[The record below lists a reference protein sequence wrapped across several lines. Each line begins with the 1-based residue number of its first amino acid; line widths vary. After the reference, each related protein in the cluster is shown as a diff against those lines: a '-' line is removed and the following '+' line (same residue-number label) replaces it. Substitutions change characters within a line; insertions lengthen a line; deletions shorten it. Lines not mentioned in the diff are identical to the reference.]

1 VSDAR
6 DPNNFCYRHPNRESY
21 VLCQRCGR
29 TICSD
34 CQTQAAVGVHCPE
47 CVNEARARMP
57 KRKPAIVTAFRRT
70 SDKPVVT
77 YALLGVLAV
86 TFLAQFVT
94 GGLDGFIAGY
104 SIFSPELAGIQPWR
118 MLTAIFVHVSLL
130 QVLFNL
136 LSVWLLGRILEP
148 TVGRLPFLAIF
159 LLSGLGGSMGTVL
172 FGGQLY
178 LGIGSA
184 ITGLI
189 IGIFVIQYR
198 EGVNNWGIVVL
209 VGLNLV
215 YSVIVSSVL
224 LPGIIGGIL
233 VGVASAL
240 VISRTR
246 GVRQVRTQ
254 AWSLAALAAVVVV
267 ITVARVSLF

>member
-1 VSDAR
+1 MSDAR
-6 DPNNFCYRHPNRESY
+6 DSDNYCYRHPNRESY

-86 TFLAQFVT
+86 TFLAQLVT
-94 GGLDGFIAGY
+94 GGLDGVIAGY
-104 SIFSPELAGIQPWR
+104 SIFTPQLAGIQPWR
-118 MLTAIFVHVSLL
+118 MFTAIFVHVSLL

-148 TVGRLPFLAIF
+148 TVGRIPFLVIF

-172 FGGQLY
+172 FDGQLY

-224 LPGIIGGIL
+224 LPGIVGGIL
-233 VGVASAL
+233 VGIASAL
-240 VISRTR
+240 IISRTR
-246 GVRQVRTQ
+246 GVRQARTQ
-254 AWSLAALAAVVVV
+254 AWLLAALGAVVVV
-267 ITVARVSLF
+267 ITVAGVSLF